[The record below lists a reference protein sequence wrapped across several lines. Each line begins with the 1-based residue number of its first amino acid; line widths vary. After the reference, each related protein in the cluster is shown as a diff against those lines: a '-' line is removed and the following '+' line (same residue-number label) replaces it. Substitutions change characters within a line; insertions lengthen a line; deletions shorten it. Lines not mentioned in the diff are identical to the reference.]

1 VSERNEGPVAPRLE
15 DGKKDDGRAT
25 RHIYRIEIRAS
36 AERIWTAITDPEWTV
51 RYGYRGR
58 VQIEPRVGG
67 EYAVHK
73 PEGLRVMTE
82 RGPVP
87 APDVL
92 IQGVVTQIDPPHR
105 LGVRMRFLVDPSTA
119 AEPETHVLYE
129 IAELDDERCSLTIVH
144 DLTRAPRLAK
154 IVSGD
159 FRDLGA
165 GGGHP
170 LLLTELKRLLE
181 TD

>member
-1 VSERNEGPVAPRLE
+1 MSELNDGPIAPRLE
-15 DGKKDDGRAT
+15 NGIRDDGRVT

-36 AERIWTAITDPEWTV
+36 AERIWTAVTDPEWTV

-58 VQIEPRVGG
+58 VQIEPRIGG
-67 EYAVHK
+67 TYAVHK
-73 PEGLRVMTE
+73 PAGLRVMTE
-82 RGPVP
+82 RGPAP
-87 APDVL
+87 APDML
-92 IQGVVTQIDPPHR
+92 IQGVVTKFDPPHR
-105 LGVRMRFLVDPSTA
+105 LGVRMRFLVDPFTA

-129 IAELDDERCSLTIVH
+129 IDELDGERCSLTIVH
-144 DLTRAPRLAK
+144 DLTGAPRLAT

-170 LLLTELKRLLE
+170 LLLAELKALLE